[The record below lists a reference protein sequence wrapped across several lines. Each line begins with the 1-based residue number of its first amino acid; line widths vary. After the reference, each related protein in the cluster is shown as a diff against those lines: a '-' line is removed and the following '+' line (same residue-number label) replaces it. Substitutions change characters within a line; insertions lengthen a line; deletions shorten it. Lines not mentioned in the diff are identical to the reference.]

1 MLADIKG
8 PHLDFLWGAPTA
20 FHTVLLGKNKK
31 TTKSM
36 IMMVRINSSILNVNA
51 RNTGK
56 EKFEFEQ
63 CIEVKNAA

>member
-1 MLADIKG
+1 
-8 PHLDFLWGAPTA
+8 
-20 FHTVLLGKNKK
+20 
-31 TTKSM
+31 M